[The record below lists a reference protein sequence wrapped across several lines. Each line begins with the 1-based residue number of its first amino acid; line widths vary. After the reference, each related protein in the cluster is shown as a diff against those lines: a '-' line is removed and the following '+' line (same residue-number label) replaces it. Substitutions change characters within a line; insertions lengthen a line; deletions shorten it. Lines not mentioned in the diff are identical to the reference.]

1 MMATLLRVLV
11 LGAALGFSAQAIA
24 QAQKTTIE
32 VEDAWARSPGE
43 GGKRSMAFAEIKN
56 VSDKTD
62 TLIAVSSPWADRVTI
77 EHLVPEGY
85 DMKPR
90 TVPSLSIGPGK
101 KLRLNASEYYFRLD
115 GLNRDIRPDY
125 EIPIS
130 LRFQNAG
137 RVEIKAVV
145 RNQKLGNMGE
155 K

>member
-1 MMATLLRVLV
+1 MSRLLRMLV
-11 LGAALGFSAQAIA
+11 LSLALGFTAQAFA

-32 VEDAWARSPGE
+32 VEDAWARFAGE
-43 GGKRSMAFAEIKN
+43 GGKRTMAFAEITN
-56 VSDKTD
+56 TADKTD
-62 TLIAVSSPWADRVTI
+62 TLIGVSSPWVDRVTI

-85 DMKPR
+85 EMKPR
-90 TVPSLSIGPGK
+90 TVPVLTIGPGK